1 LPSATALTL
10 LPLASPLIR
19 LASTLLRPPEAGSEA
34 GSEAVSEAGLGARGS
49 LLCTSIAVAV
59 RQLPGGSC
67 GLSRKPAAVLK
78 PRLAAV
84 AKPPG
89 RAAGHI
95 AALLALALMLV
106 LADGGGASG
115 SVAAPAQAVEG

>member
-1 LPSATALTL
+1 M
-10 LPLASPLIR
+10 
-19 LASTLLRPPEAGSEA
+19 
-34 GSEAVSEAGLGARGS
+34 SEAGLGARGS

>member
-1 LPSATALTL
+1 M
-10 LPLASPLIR
+10 
-19 LASTLLRPPEAGSEA
+19 
-34 GSEAVSEAGLGARGS
+34 SEAGLGARGS

-59 RQLPGGSC
+59 RQPGGSC

-95 AALLALALMLV
+95 AALLALALVLV